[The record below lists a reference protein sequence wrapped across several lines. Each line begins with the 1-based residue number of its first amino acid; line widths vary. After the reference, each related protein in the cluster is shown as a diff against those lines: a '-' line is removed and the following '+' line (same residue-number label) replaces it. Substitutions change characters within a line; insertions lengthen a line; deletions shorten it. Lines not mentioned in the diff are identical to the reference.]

1 MQRQQGGHRSSRG
14 LSKSLSRL
22 LCAPTPDLCLALV
35 AASPPSPLFMPPPAA
50 AHVTCGQGLASLLSH
65 TMGMT
70 LELQDPPPQPSSAS
84 TGDAI
89 DADAF
94 APGGF
99 GFGRDSE
106 AEQRQEVFP
115 GGVEVWGPQVL
126 TVHVRVP
133 ETGAQGTLYLD
144 PGGGYGARQLHFSRS
159 GLQDSANSTTSTR
172 SEGIE
177 VPCVSLGLR
186 WRWPHGAADGLPAL
200 WELLHECG
208 HALHLL
214 LSSSARTDTRA
225 RAGNSDSS
233 FSSDDVGS
241 VAGGACDSGSVTGP
255 VWKHFSGLHLPL
267 DLLEVPSTLMEQLA
281 MHPRTLAVILGV
293 QESTHGNS
301 VVLEQGAMSAQET
314 GTQGQDEGGGRLSY
328 GVVCQLAEQYR
339 AQHYNA
345 LGFQEQVRKGCMP
358 RHYRY
363 GHALSIKPLTEQ
375 GRAGS
380 STASAPFVAAACL
393 KLIHCHLQVLVALAD
408 LMANLHG
415 SGSGDV
421 EHIWHMVWN
430 QWSPLSAAAAAGQ
443 AARKRTAGGAVAN
456 SVEQGTAAQGQGQS
470 QGAAEV
476 EERAGREGY
485 EEEEE
490 EEKEADSLLLAPGYI
505 TTLKQLSIAPVV
517 AHHQASDNSLLR
529 YHAPDNL
536 GTWK

>member
-1 MQRQQGGHRSSRG
+1 
-14 LSKSLSRL
+14 
-22 LCAPTPDLCLALV
+22 
-35 AASPPSPLFMPPPAA
+35 MPPPAA

-65 TMGMT
+65 TMGIT

-84 TGDAI
+84 TSNAI

-126 TVHVRVP
+126 TVHVCVP

-159 GLQDSANSTTSTR
+159 GLQDSADTAWNTR
-172 SEGIE
+172 SEAGE

-214 LSSSARTDTRA
+214 LSSSATTRTDTHTRP
-225 RAGNSDSS
+225 GSGDSS
-233 FSSDDVGS
+233 CSSDDVGS

-293 QESTHGNS
+293 QESTHGHG

-314 GTQGQDEGGGRLSY
+314 GTQGQDEGGGSPSFD
-328 GVVCQLAEQYR
+328 VVCQLAEQYR

-345 LGFQEQVRKGCMP
+345 LGFQEQVRRGCTP
-358 RHYRY
+358 CYHRHC
-363 GHALSIKPLTEQ
+363 HAQSHSVQPLPFDFWQGKAGLSSDLCTICCLT
-375 GRAGS
+375 
-380 STASAPFVAAACL
+380 
-393 KLIHCHLQVLVALAD
+393 LIHLLCP
-408 LMANLHG
+408 G
-415 SGSGDV
+415 
-421 EHIWHMVWN
+421 
-430 QWSPLSAAAAAGQ
+430 
-443 AARKRTAGGAVAN
+443 AGGI
-456 SVEQGTAAQGQGQS
+456 S
-470 QGAAEV
+470 
-476 EERAGREGY
+476 R
-485 EEEEE
+485 
-490 EEKEADSLLLAPGYI
+490 
-505 TTLKQLSIAPVV
+505 PVGKP
-517 AHHQASDNSLLR
+517 SRLR
-529 YHAPDNL
+529 R
-536 GTWK
+536 G